1 MENAAV
7 RDSTTRNTSPRR
19 VLVVDDD
26 ESVRELC
33 KEVLGVAGY
42 EVETAAH
49 GHEGLDMLKKS
60 GYDLVISDVNM
71 PGLGGVEFFESAAGR
86 YPGLKER
93 FLLMT
98 GDCSFNQKEKASA
111 LKVNCLYKPFRIS
124 ELIGTVDDMMASS
137 LQGLYGTGW
146 SGKRQ
151 EGRLTFTAGCD
162 ARENGTGRTVKAV
175 TVNISRNGLLMSY
188 EGEPLAGDSAVTL
201 KFSINRLTIERS
213 ASVRWSMKVAGGSSS
228 GALFSERLP
237 VSSIINIPANAV
249 S

>member
-1 MENAAV
+1 MENAA
-7 RDSTTRNTSPRR
+7 RESTTRNTSPRR

-33 KEVLGVAGY
+33 KEVLCVAGY

-49 GHEGLDMLKKS
+49 GHEGLDMLKNS

-71 PGLGGVEFFESAAGR
+71 PGLGGVELFESATGR
-86 YPGLKER
+86 YPGLRER

-98 GDCSFNQKEKASA
+98 GDCSFDQKEKASA
-111 LKVNCLYKPFRIS
+111 MNVKCLYKPFRIS
-124 ELIGTVDDMMASS
+124 ELINAVDTMMASS
-137 LQGLYGTGW
+137 LEDLYGTHG

-151 EGRLTFTAGCD
+151 EGRFTFTAECD
-162 ARENGTGRTVKAV
+162 AVLKGSGRTVKAA
-175 TVNISRNGLLMSY
+175 TVNISRNGLFMSY
-188 EGEPLAGDSAVTL
+188 EGEPLAMGSAVTL
-201 KFSINRLTIERS
+201 SFSINRLTIERS
-213 ASVRWSMKVAGGSSS
+213 AIVRWSREVAGGSSS

-237 VSSIINIPANAV
+237 VSSIINMPANAV